1 MVEHQQQ
8 DTADDR
14 HCREHRTE
22 VDQRGELIRQE
33 HIRAH
38 ILVVVVVLD
47 RIADQLLEHGFVDKA
62 QIEHDG
68 AAQDQLHHQRELH
81 HDVEDRGVEHHL
93 LVLHH
98 HDVEEGHQNVHA
110 VEGERREH
118 QVAHIGEVDDIDR
131 VFAGAV
137 VIGSE
142 RIPGEV
148 ARVGIDVDQHQTDRE
163 HRDLTEGGR
172 EVLREHLLEHFLG
185 RAGIHGFGVAGSA
198 HEEQLLT
205 DQTDKAERRLADD
218 LEDIL
223 LKEHQHRQER
233 QQEERLDRDG
243 ERRPEDE
250 PAGALFE
257 QAVDRD
263 DRREYHEDFVL
274 TGIADREIEIQR
286 ACGQKHRPY
295 TLGLVAGDEHGD
307 LLGENQ
313 HHNAEQHQKQ
323 LGIRKHPRRI
333 DDRRAVEALDQKERK
348 VPDRPRQ
355 HREQLAAHVRMMDV
369 PDVLRGVGVEV
380 ARMAVEEDVPHVD
393 RPLRQALQIPCAGRQ
408 KDERARRD
416 RQNPFRQED
425 LVRAVFFL

>member
-14 HCREHRTE
+14 HCREHRPE
-22 VDQRGELIRQE
+22 ENQRRELLRQKQVG
-33 HIRAH
+33 AH
-38 ILVVVVVLD
+38 ILALVVVFDV
-47 RIADQLLEHGFVDKA
+47 IAEQPLEHGSVDKA
-62 QIEHDG
+62 QIEHNG

-81 HDVEDRGVEHHL
+81 RNVEDGGIEHHL
-93 LVLHH
+93 LVLYH
-98 HDVEEGHQNVHA
+98 HDVEEGNQDIHA

-118 QVAHIGEVDDIDR
+118 QVAHIGEVDDVDR
-131 VFAGAV
+131 VFGDAV
-137 VIGSE
+137 VVGSE
-142 RIPGEV
+142 RIPGEI
-148 ARVGIDVDQHQTDRE
+148 ARVGIDIDQHQTNRE
-163 HRDLTEGGR
+163 QRDLSEGGR
-172 EVLREHLLEHFLG
+172 DVLREHLLEHFLG
-185 RAGIHGFGVAGSA
+185 RTGIHGFGVAGSA
-198 HEEQLLT
+198 HKEQLLT
-205 DQTDKAERRLADD
+205 DQTGKAERRFADD

-223 LKEHQHRQER
+223 LKEHQHRQKR

-263 DRREYHEDFVL
+263 DRREYHEDLVL
-274 TGIADREIEIQR
+274 TGIADGEIEIQR
-286 ACGQKHRPY
+286 TGGQEHRPDA
-295 TLGLVAGDEHGD
+295 LGLVAGDEHGD

-313 HHNAEQHQKQ
+313 HHDAEQHQKQ
-323 LGIRKHPRRI
+323 LGIREHPRRI
-333 DDRRAVEALDQKERK
+333 DDRPAVEALDQKERE

-355 HREQLAAHVRMMDV
+355 HREQLAAHVRVMDV

-393 RPLRQALQIPCAGRQ
+393 RPLRQALQIPGAGRQ

-425 LVRAVFFL
+425 LVRTVFFL